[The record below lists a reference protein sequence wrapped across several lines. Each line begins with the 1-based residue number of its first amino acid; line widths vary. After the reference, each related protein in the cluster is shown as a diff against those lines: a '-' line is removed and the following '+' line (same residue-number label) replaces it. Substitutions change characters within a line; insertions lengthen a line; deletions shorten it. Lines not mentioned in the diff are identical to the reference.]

1 MLFPLRSRQ
10 AGVPTASAFRT
21 AARGMEAQ
29 RIALGVATENIA
41 NATTSRTEDGTPY
54 QPKRALH
61 EARGGGLGFGA
72 TLRGARLAMRHT
84 DARHLDGI
92 RSTRAGQ
99 QDALGPDTEVVAEN
113 RERLEYDPTHPDA
126 DAEGYVHYPDINV
139 VDEMARMISAN
150 RVYEANLTSV
160 KAAKEM
166 IKRSLEI

>member
-1 MLFPLRSRQ
+1 MLFPLRSRRS
-10 AGVPTASAFRT
+10 GTPTASAFRT
-21 AARGMEAQ
+21 AARGLEAQ
-29 RIALGVATENIA
+29 RVALGVATENIA

-54 QPKRALH
+54 RPKRAVH
-61 EARGGGLGFGA
+61 EARGAGLGFGA
-72 TLRGARLAMRHT
+72 TLRGARLAMRAT
-84 DARHLDGI
+84 DPRHLDGI
-92 RSTRAGQ
+92 RTARAGQ
-99 QDALGPDTEVVAEN
+99 QGALGPDTEVVAEN

-126 DAEGYVHYPDINV
+126 DAAGYVHYPDVNV